1 MQIRT
6 RKQTKIINM
15 IKTTH
20 VTFSTPHCSI
30 LEYFSMCL
38 ELEGECLVSNSQL
51 LSFDVTLYQHIS
63 Q

>member
-1 MQIRT
+1 MQIGT

-20 VTFSTPHCSI
+20 VTFSTPHCFI
-30 LEYFSMCL
+30 LQYFSKCW
-38 ELEGECLVSNSQL
+38 ELEGECFVSNSQL
-51 LSFDVTLYQHIS
+51 LSLDVALNQHIG